1 MNGRVLLLVVVTG
14 FFMAAWDGD
23 QAAMEAALARRA
35 QQRATSVAT
44 VQEPAQPAQQAS
56 QPRVPQI
63 KLTSSSKDV
72 PTQQATVSTTKT
84 ISVNTEV
91 PLPPGVTVGH
101 YQAVSQSGVT
111 LRITVTE
118 EQATGQSARDFYVA
132 DSGTGDR
139 WYLVRIS
146 D

>member
-44 VQEPAQPAQQAS
+44 VQEPAQPAS

-63 KLTSSSKDV
+63 
-72 PTQQATVSTTKT
+72 
-84 ISVNTEV
+84 
-91 PLPPGVTVGH
+91 
-101 YQAVSQSGVT
+101 
-111 LRITVTE
+111 
-118 EQATGQSARDFYVA
+118 
-132 DSGTGDR
+132 
-139 WYLVRIS
+139 
-146 D
+146 